1 MRTGQLNRILT
12 FYPETQAQSA
22 TDGFYS
28 NTEST
33 GVALR
38 VSIKQLSGY
47 RKMQYTELVNQEVW
61 EAICFSNA
69 VITKNAK
76 VVYGSRTLFLHAIE
90 EIDDKSFTDCKRLIL
105 TTKG

>member
-1 MRTGQLNRILT
+1 LRTGQLNTTLT

-22 TDGFYS
+22 SDGFYS
-28 NTEST
+28 NTEGT
-33 GVALR
+33 GVSIR

-47 RKMQYTELVNQEVW
+47 RRMQYTELINAEVF
-61 EAICFSNA
+61 EAVCFSNA

-76 VVYGSRTLFLHAIE
+76 VVYGSRTLFIHAIE